1 MTTDELHAQHDEAA
15 DGRDPEETTE
25 EVVEVDD
32 ALLGQVTEESQGD
45 VRVCL
50 EWLQDQLAQTKEDRL
65 RALAELRNNQRRA
78 SENEVRVIR
87 ASVAGALRSILTVL
101 DQMDLAL
108 AQSTEGMSAQ
118 QFAQG
123 VQLARDEFI
132 KTLEDLGAKIIE
144 PSVGD
149 EFDPQR
155 HEAMLQQSAE
165 GIESGHITMVMQP
178 GFSTE
183 LHVLRAAKVA
193 VAP

>member
-1 MTTDELHAQHDEAA
+1 MATDELHAQHDEAA
-15 DGRDPEETTE
+15 DGRDSEETTE

-32 ALLGQVTEESQGD
+32 ALLGQVTEESQDD
-45 VRVCL
+45 VRACL

-78 SENEVRVIR
+78 SENEVRVSR

-155 HEAMLQQSAE
+155 HEAMLQQPAE

>member
-1 MTTDELHAQHDEAA
+1 MATDELHAQHDEAA

-45 VRVCL
+45 VRACL

-78 SENEVRVIR
+78 SENEVRVSR

-155 HEAMLQQSAE
+155 HEAMLQQPAE